1 MEDKLIK
8 VGISIGD
15 LNGIGMEVIIKTFMD
30 NRMLQM
36 CTPIVYGSSKTA
48 SFHRKALGIN
58 DFSFNFI
65 KSVDQVNTKNAN
77 LINVWEEEV
86 NIELGKDNET
96 GGKYAL
102 KSFDAA
108 LKDLKEGKI
117 DVLVTAPLNK
127 HNIPANKTKFVGH
140 TEYLT
145 EYFEAKDHLMMMV
158 GDGLRIAT
166 VTGHIPLSDV
176 SSSLT
181 TQKIEAKA
189 NLFLKSLSEDFGIRK
204 PKIALLGLN
213 PHAGDKG
220 LLGKE
225 EESIII
231 PAITN
236 LKNEGHLVY
245 GPFGADGFFGSGNFA
260 KFDGILSMYHDQGL
274 VPFKTLAF
282 ENGVNFT
289 AGLSV
294 IRTSPDH
301 GTAYDIA
308 GKNIANEQSF
318 RSAVY
323 LAVDVFNQRNNLKEI
338 SSNPL
343 KISFQKRER

>member
-1 MEDKLIK
+1 M
-8 VGISIGD
+8 
-15 LNGIGMEVIIKTFMD
+15 M
-30 NRMLQM
+30 QM
-36 CTPIVYGSSKTA
+36 CTPIVYASSKTA

-65 KSVDQVNTKNAN
+65 KTAEQANPKNAN
-77 LINVWEEEV
+77 LINVWEEEIV
-86 NIELGKDNET
+86 IELGKDTQT

-102 KSFDAA
+102 KSFEAA

-127 HNIPANKTKFVGH
+127 HNIPSEKSKFIGH
-140 TEYLT
+140 TEFLT
-145 EYFEAKDHLMMMV
+145 NYFAAQNHLMMMV
-158 GDGLRIAT
+158 GDELRIAT
-166 VTGHIPLSDV
+166 VTGHIPLSEV
-176 SSSLT
+176 ASALS
-181 TQKIEAKA
+181 TQKIENKAKI
-189 NLFLKSLSEDFGIRK
+189 FLKSLTEDFGIRK
-204 PKIALLGLN
+204 PKIAILGLN
-213 PHAGDKG
+213 PHAGDNG

-225 EESIII
+225 EETIIL
-231 PAITN
+231 PAINN

-245 GPFGADGFFGSGNFA
+245 GPFGADGFFGSGNFT

-294 IRTSPDH
+294 VRTSPDH

-308 GKNIANEQSF
+308 GKNCANEQSF

-323 LAVDVFNQRNNLKEI
+323 LAMDIFNQRKNLKETTA
-338 SSNPL
+338 NPL

>member
-1 MEDKLIK
+1 MEDKLVR
-8 VGISIGD
+8 VGVSIGD
-15 LNGIGMEVIIKTFMD
+15 PNGIGMEVIIKTFMD
-30 NRMLQM
+30 NRMMQM
-36 CTPIVYGSSKTA
+36 CTPIVYASSKTA

-65 KSVDQVNTKNAN
+65 KTAEQANPKNAN
-77 LINVWEEEV
+77 LINVWEEEIV
-86 NIELGKDNET
+86 IELGKDTQT

-102 KSFDAA
+102 KSFEAA

-127 HNIPANKTKFVGH
+127 HNIPSEKSKFIGH
-140 TEYLT
+140 TEFLT
-145 EYFEAKDHLMMMV
+145 NYFAAQDHLMMMV
-158 GDGLRIAT
+158 GDELRIAT
-166 VTGHIPLSDV
+166 VTGHIPLSEV
-176 SSSLT
+176 ASTLS
-181 TQKIEAKA
+181 TQKIENKAKI
-189 NLFLKSLSEDFGIRK
+189 FLKSLTEDFGIRK

-213 PHAGDKG
+213 PHAGDNG

-225 EESIII
+225 EETIIL
-231 PAITN
+231 PAINN

-245 GPFGADGFFGSGNFA
+245 GPFGADGFFGSGNFT

-294 IRTSPDH
+294 VRTSPDH

-308 GKNIANEQSF
+308 GKNCANEQSF
-318 RSAVY
+318 RIAVY
-323 LAVDVFNQRNNLKEI
+323 LALDIFNQRKNLKETTA
-338 SSNPL
+338 NPL

>member
-1 MEDKLIK
+1 MEDKLVR
-8 VGISIGD
+8 VGVSIGD
-15 LNGIGMEVIIKTFMD
+15 PNGIGMEVIIKTFMD
-30 NRMLQM
+30 NRMMQM
-36 CTPIVYGSSKTA
+36 CTPIVYASSKTA

-65 KSVDQVNTKNAN
+65 KTAEQANPKNAN
-77 LINVWEEEV
+77 LINVWEEEIV
-86 NIELGKDNET
+86 IELGKDTQT

-102 KSFDAA
+102 KSFEAA

-127 HNIPANKTKFVGH
+127 HNIPSEKSKFIGH
-140 TEYLT
+140 TEFLT
-145 EYFEAKDHLMMMV
+145 NYFAAQNHLMMMV
-158 GDGLRIAT
+158 GDELRIAT
-166 VTGHIPLSDV
+166 VTGHIPLSEV
-176 SSSLT
+176 ASALS
-181 TQKIEAKA
+181 TQKIENKAKI
-189 NLFLKSLSEDFGIRK
+189 FLKSLTEDFGIRK
-204 PKIALLGLN
+204 PKIAILGLN
-213 PHAGDKG
+213 PHAGDNG

-225 EESIII
+225 EETIIL
-231 PAITN
+231 PAINN

-245 GPFGADGFFGSGNFA
+245 GPFGADGFFGSGNFT

-294 IRTSPDH
+294 VRTSPDH

-308 GKNIANEQSF
+308 GKNCANEQSF

-323 LAVDVFNQRNNLKEI
+323 LALDIFNQRKNLKEI
-338 SSNPL
+338 TANPL

>member
-1 MEDKLIK
+1 MEDKLVR
-8 VGISIGD
+8 VGVSIGD
-15 LNGIGMEVIIKTFMD
+15 PNGIGMEVIIKTFID
-30 NRMLQM
+30 NRMMQM
-36 CTPIVYGSSKTA
+36 CTPIVYASSKTA

-65 KSVDQVNTKNAN
+65 KTAEQANPKNAN
-77 LINVWEEEV
+77 LINVWEEEIV
-86 NIELGKDNET
+86 IELGKDTQT

-102 KSFDAA
+102 KSFEAA

-127 HNIPANKTKFVGH
+127 HNIPSEKSKFIGH
-140 TEYLT
+140 TEFLT
-145 EYFEAKDHLMMMV
+145 NYFAAQNHLMMMV
-158 GDGLRIAT
+158 GDELRIAT
-166 VTGHIPLSDV
+166 VTGHIPLSEV
-176 SSSLT
+176 ASALS
-181 TQKIEAKA
+181 TQKIENKAKI
-189 NLFLKSLSEDFGIRK
+189 FLKSLTEDFGIRK
-204 PKIALLGLN
+204 PKIAILGLN
-213 PHAGDKG
+213 PHAGDNG

-225 EESIII
+225 EETIIL
-231 PAITN
+231 PAINN

-245 GPFGADGFFGSGNFA
+245 GPFGADGFFGSGNFT

-294 IRTSPDH
+294 VRTSPDH

-308 GKNIANEQSF
+308 GKNCANEQSF

-323 LAVDVFNQRNNLKEI
+323 LALDIFNQRKNLKEI
-338 SSNPL
+338 TANPL

>member
-1 MEDKLIK
+1 MEDKLVR
-8 VGISIGD
+8 VGVSIGD
-15 LNGIGMEVIIKTFMD
+15 PNGIGMEVIIKTFMD
-30 NRMLQM
+30 NRMMQM
-36 CTPIVYGSSKTA
+36 CTPIVYASSKTA

-65 KSVDQVNTKNAN
+65 KTAEQANPKNAN
-77 LINVWEEEV
+77 LINVWEEEIV
-86 NIELGKDNET
+86 IELGKDTQT

-102 KSFDAA
+102 KSFEAA

-127 HNIPANKTKFVGH
+127 HNIPSEKSKFIGH
-140 TEYLT
+140 TEFLT
-145 EYFEAKDHLMMMV
+145 NYFAAQDHLMMMV
-158 GDGLRIAT
+158 GDELRIAT
-166 VTGHIPLSDV
+166 VTGHIPLSEV
-176 SSSLT
+176 ASTLS
-181 TQKIEAKA
+181 TQKIENKAKI
-189 NLFLKSLSEDFGIRK
+189 FLKSLTEDFGIRK

-213 PHAGDKG
+213 PHAGDNG

-225 EESIII
+225 EETIIL
-231 PAITN
+231 PAINN

-245 GPFGADGFFGSGNFA
+245 GPFGADGFFGSGNFT

-294 IRTSPDH
+294 VRTSPDH

-308 GKNIANEQSF
+308 GKNCANEQSF

-323 LAVDVFNQRNNLKEI
+323 LAVDIFNQRKNLKETTA
-338 SSNPL
+338 NPL

>member
-1 MEDKLIK
+1 MEDKLVR
-8 VGISIGD
+8 VGVSIGD
-15 LNGIGMEVIIKTFMD
+15 PNGIGMEVIIKTFMD
-30 NRMLQM
+30 NRMMQM
-36 CTPIVYGSSKTA
+36 CTPIVYASSKTA

-65 KSVDQVNTKNAN
+65 KTAEQANPKNAN
-77 LINVWEEEV
+77 LINVWEEEIV
-86 NIELGKDNET
+86 IELGKDTQT

-102 KSFDAA
+102 KSFEAA

-127 HNIPANKTKFVGH
+127 HNIPSEKSQFIGH
-140 TEYLT
+140 TEFLT
-145 EYFEAKDHLMMMV
+145 NYFAAQDHLMMMV
-158 GDGLRIAT
+158 GDELRIAT
-166 VTGHIPLSDV
+166 VTGHIPLSEV
-176 SSSLT
+176 ASALS
-181 TQKIEAKA
+181 TQKIENKAKI
-189 NLFLKSLSEDFGIRK
+189 FLKSLTEDFGIRK

-213 PHAGDKG
+213 PHAGDNG

-225 EESIII
+225 EETIIL
-231 PAITN
+231 PAINN

-245 GPFGADGFFGSGNFA
+245 GPFGADGFFGSGNFT

-294 IRTSPDH
+294 VRTSPDH

-308 GKNIANEQSF
+308 GKNCANEQSF
-318 RSAVY
+318 RSSVY
-323 LAVDVFNQRNNLKEI
+323 LALDIFNQRKNLKETTA
-338 SSNPL
+338 NPL

>member
-1 MEDKLIK
+1 MEDKLVR
-8 VGISIGD
+8 VGVSIGD
-15 LNGIGMEVIIKTFMD
+15 PNGIGMEVIIKTFMD
-30 NRMLQM
+30 NRMMQM
-36 CTPIVYGSSKTA
+36 CTSIVYASSKTA

-65 KSVDQVNTKNAN
+65 KTAEQANPKNAN
-77 LINVWEEEV
+77 LINVWEEEIV
-86 NIELGKDNET
+86 IELGKDTQT

-102 KSFDAA
+102 KSFEAA

-127 HNIPANKTKFVGH
+127 HNIPSEKSKFIGH
-140 TEYLT
+140 TEFLT
-145 EYFEAKDHLMMMV
+145 NYFAAQDHLMMMV
-158 GDGLRIAT
+158 GDELRIAT
-166 VTGHIPLSDV
+166 VTGHIPLSEV
-176 SSSLT
+176 ASTLS
-181 TQKIEAKA
+181 TQKIENKAKI
-189 NLFLKSLSEDFGIRK
+189 FLKSLTEDFGIRK

-213 PHAGDKG
+213 PHAGDNG

-225 EESIII
+225 EETIIL
-231 PAITN
+231 PAINN

-245 GPFGADGFFGSGNFA
+245 GPFGADGFFGSGNFT

-294 IRTSPDH
+294 VRTSPDH

-308 GKNIANEQSF
+308 GKNCANEQSF

-323 LAVDVFNQRNNLKEI
+323 LAVDIFNQRKNLKETTA
-338 SSNPL
+338 NPL